1 MSGVKNDIGAPPQS
15 MESRLRHHKEDKSRA
30 IGKMT
35 NRKERGRREGK
46 TKEKTQLRL
55 GVCGG
60 VCLRRGPLELKNTKG
75 KTPVLDLG
83 ALTKIRSGDIKVVPG
98 VKRFNSGEVELING
112 EKLYVDVVVLATGYY
127 SNVPYC
133 HNLGCPGSVVSQTLD
148 IVERKSSRVM
158 KSSQLQSEFLGKKD
172 EEEEND
178 PLVEESSRSPRESIL
193 TRASLVTLVLSLSQ
207 VVPTASTVGNPSSL
221 VYYAA
226 QHSKSAKPK

>member
-1 MSGVKNDIGAPPQS
+1 MFFGYRFTYCP
-15 MESRLRHHKEDKSRA
+15 
-30 IGKMT
+30 
-35 NRKERGRREGK
+35 
-46 TKEKTQLRL
+46 EKYLENL
-55 GVCGG
+55 
-60 VCLRRGPLELKNTKG
+60 CLRRGPLELKNTKG

-178 PLVEESSRSPRESIL
+178 PLVEER
-193 TRASLVTLVLSLSQ
+193 
-207 VVPTASTVGNPSSL
+207 
-221 VYYAA
+221 
-226 QHSKSAKPK
+226 